1 MWGKWEVV
9 APKAHTHSYKINKFG
24 GSNMHD
30 DYSQQYCITH
40 LEVFMRAD
48 CNCLHQKK
56 KKKKN
61 NFHTFKT

>member
-1 MWGKWEVV
+1 
-9 APKAHTHSYKINKFG
+9 
-24 GSNMHD
+24 MHG

-56 KKKKN
+56 IIIIFTLLKLQSC
-61 NFHTFKT
+61 FAVDMVYHIYMITIEFSLITME